1 MEQYMPQLL
10 ELEERFERYRQRL
23 DELIGEQRGMIDHT
37 VITKGPIGNHTP
49 FFNERTGMKVRKKVL
64 KAPVASDDC
73 RLNHYNA
80 EWRLILVEEFLPC
93 ANGFRVIELYRY
105 GERAERLLLS
115 SERLVRLE
123 EFDRAFSD
131 TQLSLSFAGANG
143 YIAEEFRYEGGV
155 LSEIL
160 VKRPAMTER
169 HVFQYDGGALAQ
181 IVRVCGNGYRE
192 LIYSTKKP
200 DYEKIRR
207 ELTDKLLEAVG
218 EQGEFA
224 CIGIEGFLD
233 QARPMVCV
241 CFTPDPEPPE
251 LIADWGCP
259 MTDIVVSDYQFS
271 DTQLRKCVKLTAEIL
286 VQLAQEGVL
295 DGKGIWFHQNQVCV
309 CESFQAVRT
318 MLKKAGLEVR

>member
-1 MEQYMPQLL
+1 MEQYLPRLR
-10 ELEERFERYRQRL
+10 ELEARFGEYRQRL
-23 DELIGEQRGMIDHT
+23 DDMIGEQRRLIDHT

-73 RLNHYNA
+73 QLNHYDA
-80 EWRLILVEEFLPC
+80 QGRLIQVEEFLPC

-105 GERAERLLLS
+105 GERAERLFLS
-115 SERLVRLE
+115 SERLARLE
-123 EFDRAFSD
+123 EFDRPFSD
-131 TQLSLSFAGANG
+131 TQLSLSFAGENG
-143 YIAEEFRYEGGV
+143 YIAEEFRYDGGV
-155 LSEIL
+155 LTEIL

-169 HVFQYDGGALAQ
+169 HVFQYDGATLAQ

-192 LIYSTKKP
+192 VAFSTKKP
-200 DYEKIRR
+200 DFEKIRR
-207 ELTDKLLEAVG
+207 ELTARLLEAVG

-233 QARPMVCV
+233 QARPMACA
-241 CFTPDPEPPE
+241 CFTKDPEPPE

-271 DTQLRKCVKLTAEIL
+271 DTQLRKCVKLIAEIL
-286 VQLAQEGVL
+286 IQLVQEGVL
-295 DGKGIWFHQNQVCV
+295 DGKGIRFHQNQVCV
-309 CESFQAVRT
+309 HESFPAVRA